1 MRWALLL
8 LLCVACDALSN
19 SSVVAAFS
27 SVFQLKDSISDADTP
42 VLRHALMQL
51 DKMGIDSSL
60 STVCTLSDDAVAQ
73 LLMKA
78 ALAEYIMGLQDANDW
93 SIVVADAGTG
103 QLTRQRSFSAVR
115 FAVIESLLLIAVA
128 ALGRAV
134 WMGNK

>member
-1 MRWALLL
+1 
-8 LLCVACDALSN
+8 
-19 SSVVAAFS
+19 
-27 SVFQLKDSISDADTP
+27 
-42 VLRHALMQL
+42 MQL

>member
-1 MRWALLL
+1 M